1 MTTSPGKKLLDPAT
15 QAFFKRARANLAKA
29 LAHPQIKAAL
39 RAQRE
44 AIERDREHSSRKR
57 A

>member
-1 MTTSPGKKLLDPAT
+1 MDAETVKRLDPAT
-15 QAFFKRARANLAKA
+15 RAAFKRARANVAKA
-29 LAHPQIKAAL
+29 LAHPQVKAAL

-44 AIERDREHSSRKR
+44 AIEREREDRARKR